1 MIDQKAL
8 QHDMI
13 DFDDTKFKNTL
24 TLDVDKLS
32 KRDEYLGQSQNT
44 SVEGGALNANY
55 REVDAVAQV
64 SNQLGKLGYV
74 YNKDWYWENVGCDEL
89 TISFK
94 DKKIPTILKLKN

>member
-1 MIDQKAL
+1 MCKTTGQKAL

-13 DFDDTKFKNTL
+13 DFDETKFKNTL

-74 YNKDWYWENVGCDEL
+74 YNQDWYWESVGCDEL

-94 DKKIPTILKLKN
+94 DKKIPT